1 MNLRYKGLMIILDG
15 LGDRPCAPL
24 DGATPLEAAHTPHLD
39 RLVTEGLCGLVDPLA
54 PGIPV
59 ATHTGTGIL
68 LGLVPADAARLSR
81 GPVEAAG
88 IGLSMA
94 PGDIAIRC
102 NFATLNSSNQRLTVT
117 DRRAGRISKG
127 TDQLAR
133 ALQGIAVGDGITA
146 TLKPATQHRAVLK
159 LSGEGLSADVS
170 DTDPDETCGLGIT
183 IESRP
188 HNPNDRAAIRTASAI
203 NRFIAEAHQRLEN
216 HPVNQQRKEQGLLPA
231 NGIITRGAGMFH
243 KSRSIINH
251 LQLKAALI
259 AGERSVCGLG
269 KLLGYTVITQ
279 PGFTALANTDLT
291 AKISAAQSA
300 LEDHDMVFLHIK
312 APDICA
318 HDLLPTEKRDFLGYF
333 DAALAPLLSGN
344 MVIGVSG
351 DHSTNSIH
359 GNHCADPVPTLLHY
373 PGTRR
378 DNCTLFGERHCIQG
392 GLGRITASGFLM
404 SALDAMGAMHNYRPD
419 DQDFV
424 TSNQMG
430 GG

>member
-24 DGATPLEAAHTPHLD
+24 NGATPLEAAHTPHLD
-39 RLVTEGLCGLVDPLA
+39 RLTTEGLCGLVDPLA

-68 LGLVPADAARLSR
+68 LGLVPTDAARLSR

-102 NFATLNSSNQRLTVT
+102 NFATLKSSNNRLTVT
-117 DRRAGRISKG
+117 DRRAGRISEG

-133 ALQGIAVGDGITA
+133 VLQDITVGDGIRA
-146 TLKPATQHRAVLK
+146 SLKPATQHRAVLK
-159 LSGEGLSADVS
+159 LSGAELSAAVT
-170 DTDPDETCGLGIT
+170 DTDPDETCSLGAAIA
-183 IESRP
+183 SRP
-188 HNPNDRAAIRTASAI
+188 HDPNDSAATRTASAI
-203 NRFIAEAHQRLEN
+203 NNFIAEAHRRLEN
-216 HPVNQQRKEQGLLPA
+216 HPINQQRREQGLLPA

-243 KSRSIINH
+243 KSRNLINH

-269 KLLGYTVITQ
+269 RLFGYTVITQ
-279 PGFTALANTDLT
+279 PEFTALANTDLT
-291 AKISAAQSA
+291 AKVSAAQAA
-300 LEDHDMVFLHIK
+300 LENHDLVFLHIK

-318 HDLLPTEKRDFLGYF
+318 HDLLPIEKRDFLGRL
-333 DAALAPLLSGN
+333 DAALAPLLSN
-344 MVIGVSG
+344 SIVIGVSG

-359 GNHCADPVPTLLHY
+359 GSHCADPVPTLLHY
-373 PGTRR
+373 PETRR
-378 DNCTLFGERHCIQG
+378 DSCTAFGEIHCIQG
-392 GLGRITASGFLM
+392 GLGRITATGFLM

-419 DQDFV
+419 DQDFFAW
-424 TSNQMG
+424 TAR
-430 GG
+430 